1 MRRGPSLKRKPEA
14 DPLFNSVLVSQLT
27 NQILLDGKKDTA
39 RNIVYKALELVEKQ
53 AGGNPLNILKEAF
66 ENVKPQIETKSR
78 RVGGTNY
85 QVPMEVPHRRGT
97 TLAIRWIV
105 DASRKRGEKT
115 MYERLGREILDAS
128 KNTGASVKKRE
139 DVHKMAESN
148 RAFAHYRW

>member
-14 DPLFNSVLVSQLT
+14 DPLFNSILVSQLT

-53 AGGNPLNILKEAF
+53 VEGDPLNTLKEAF

-85 QVPMEVPHRRGT
+85 QVPMEVPH
-97 TLAIRWIV
+97 LSLIHI
-105 DASRKRGEKT
+105 
-115 MYERLGREILDAS
+115 
-128 KNTGASVKKRE
+128 
-139 DVHKMAESN
+139 
-148 RAFAHYRW
+148 